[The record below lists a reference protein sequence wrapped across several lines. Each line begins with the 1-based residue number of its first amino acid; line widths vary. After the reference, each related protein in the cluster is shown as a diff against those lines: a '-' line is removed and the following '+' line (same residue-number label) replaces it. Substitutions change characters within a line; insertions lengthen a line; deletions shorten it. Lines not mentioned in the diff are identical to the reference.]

1 MNPQTLKTL
10 GTVRAMARSTI
21 VLSGALAFS
30 LTTAR
35 AVTQIDLRTE
45 IFNNIGD
52 AIYLFDNTLHP
63 SGTGVFGADS
73 GGVFSTIQGPAND
86 GFQQGYN
93 TSAPDIMQN
102 GRTSTWNHEIQV
114 SDLTTVTVSD
124 TEYVTFLLDIN
135 EPADPKQSLITLDD
149 VKIFTSSGMIAATTL
164 TDLLVAGTLRYSMD
178 VGETDLNTFVLLD
191 FNRVRGGSGS
201 GDMTLLVKASLFD
214 FGALDDYVYLYSR
227 FGGDN
232 ASQLAGDVNTLAN
245 AGFEEWTL
253 GAGIIGDDP
262 GELPEPSTGM
272 LGALGLMMIL
282 RRRNR

>member
-1 MNPQTLKTL
+1 
-10 GTVRAMARSTI
+10 MARITMA
-21 VLSGALAFS
+21 LSGALALS
-30 LTTAR
+30 LTTAQ

-45 IFNNIGD
+45 IFNNIGS
-52 AIYLFDNTLHP
+52 AVYLFDNTLHP

-93 TSAPDIMQN
+93 TSTPDIMQN
-102 GRTSTWNHEIQV
+102 ARTSTWNHEIQV
-114 SDLTTVTVSD
+114 SDLTKVTVSD
-124 TEYVTFLLDIN
+124 IEYVTFLLDIN

-149 VKIFTSSGMIAATTL
+149 VKIFTSSGMIAAATL
-164 TDLLVAGTLRYSMD
+164 TDLIGAGNLRYSMD

-201 GDMTLLVKASLFD
+201 GDMTLFVEASLFD
-214 FGALDDYVYLYSR
+214 FEPSDLNDYVYLYSR
-227 FGGDN
+227 FGGDD
-232 ASQLAGDVNTLAN
+232 ASGLVGDVNTLAN
-245 AGFEEWTL
+245 SGFEEWTVGT
-253 GAGIIGDDP
+253 GAIGDDSGP
-262 GELPEPSTGM
+262 NEFPEPSTGM